1 MIYDYYEVS
10 NEEEENVSLVIMLM
24 AIVISIVLLP
34 LLIFKFIFNLKN
46 DVLTLS
52 AMTLTSKKN

>member
-24 AIVISIVLLP
+24 AIVISICYYHY
-34 LLIFKFIFNLKN
+34 
-46 DVLTLS
+46 
-52 AMTLTSKKN
+52 